1 MILPVLAFFLLLVAV
16 LVAFGYW
23 QRESS
28 LVVLGYAM
36 LFIIGSAG
44 MIEGLEVQTGEVQV
58 LDGNTTTISYTYEPY
73 STENWL
79 GFRPFF
85 WLAILGGFGVALT
98 LIDFNDRFRR
108 YRDEA

>member
-1 MILPVLAFFLLLVAV
+1 MILPILAFFLIIVAV

-28 LVVLGYAM
+28 LVVLGYSL
-36 LFIIGSAG
+36 LFILGSAG
-44 MIEGLEVQTGEVQV
+44 MVEGLEYQTGEVQV
-58 LDGNTTTISYTYEPY
+58 TDGNTTTITYVYEAY

-85 WLAILGGFGVALT
+85 WLAVLGGFGVALT

-108 YRDEA
+108 YQDEA